1 MANIIL
7 ELNDEEAGILYRA
20 LVEQFKEWVFSR
32 LGDNTPTPNE
42 ENDRMLRVAEKL
54 AERIEW
60 SIREIPKQQ

>member
-1 MANIIL
+1 HA
-7 ELNDEEAGILYRA
+7 
-20 LVEQFKEWVFSR
+20 
-32 LGDNTPTPNE
+32 PTPNE

>member
-7 ELNDEEAGILYRA
+7 ELSDEEAGILYRA

-32 LGDNTPTPNE
+32 VGENAPAPDE

-54 AERIEW
+54 AQRIEW
-60 SIREIPKQQ
+60 AIREIPKQQ